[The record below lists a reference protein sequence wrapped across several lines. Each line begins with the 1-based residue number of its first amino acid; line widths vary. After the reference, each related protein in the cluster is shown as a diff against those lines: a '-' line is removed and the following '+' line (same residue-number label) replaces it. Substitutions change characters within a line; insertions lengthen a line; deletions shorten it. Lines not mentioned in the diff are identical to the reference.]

1 MILTKEIFL
10 IFAELNSRER
20 PWIIIIGIAV
30 IVAGGL
36 LGGICG
42 AGAQGVSLVMY
53 MFVDPQK
60 FFECWCDIEPAYI
73 AGALSGVVA
82 GIAWVWLF
90 TSALLRLRRRSGNAP
105 SLLLT
110 AGNAFVHSFMA
121 WLLFMLLFLAW
132 SLSRDTA
139 IGFLTVLFLILS
151 SGLKWLAIGLIG
163 GTALRLALRNPAPD
177 SRDDKA
183 K

>member
-1 MILTKEIFL
+1 M
-10 IFAELNSRER
+10 IFAELNSREC

-30 IVAGGL
+30 ALAGGL

-53 MFVDPQK
+53 MFIDPQK
-60 FFECWCDIEPAYI
+60 FFECWGDIEPAYL

-82 GIAWVWLF
+82 GITWAWLF

-105 SLLLT
+105 SVVLT
-110 AGNAFVHSFMA
+110 AGNAVVHTLMA

-139 IGFLTVLFLILS
+139 IGFLTVLVLILS
-151 SGLKWLAIGLIG
+151 SGLKWLVIGLIG

-177 SRDDKA
+177 TRDDKA